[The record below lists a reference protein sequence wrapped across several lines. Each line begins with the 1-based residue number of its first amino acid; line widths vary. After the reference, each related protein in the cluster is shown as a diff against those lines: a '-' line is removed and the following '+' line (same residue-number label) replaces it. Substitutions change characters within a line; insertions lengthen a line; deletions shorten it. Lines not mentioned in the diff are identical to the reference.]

1 MPSLTTKGKCRL
13 CGGVVDPKQESYCW
27 SISDGYEHVTCAKC
41 ALDKAIAIIA
51 RDGKL
56 PVDEALKERN
66 SRRRVSSLPPDPIL
80 EDEDFDRAVDNSNRM
95 LFGD

>member
-1 MPSLTTKGKCRL
+1 MTLAEAARVHQREL
-13 CGGVVDPKQESYCW
+13 DAL
-27 SISDGYEHVTCAKC
+27 SD
-41 ALDKAIAIIA
+41 AIRTIA
-51 RDGKL
+51 RDGGL